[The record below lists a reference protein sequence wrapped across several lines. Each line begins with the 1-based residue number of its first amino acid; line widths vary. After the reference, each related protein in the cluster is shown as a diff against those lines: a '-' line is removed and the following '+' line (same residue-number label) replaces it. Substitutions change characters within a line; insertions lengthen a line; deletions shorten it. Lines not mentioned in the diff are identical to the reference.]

1 MFVLQTLWVT
11 LLFLSWS
18 GVDTG
23 GRLDSD
29 KKSPWTGYPATPM
42 ITEGEWLTVQSGQS
56 GFFSQ
61 GFSVR
66 VGQKA
71 ILKQMLV

>member
-1 MFVLQTLWVT
+1 MYVT
-11 LLFLSWS
+11 PLFLSWS

-29 KKSPWTGYPATPM
+29 KKSPWTGSPATLT
-42 ITEGEWLTVQSGQS
+42 ITEGEWLTVQLGQS

-61 GFSVR
+61 GWTESHPQTDAGVDY
-66 VGQKA
+66 V
-71 ILKQMLV
+71 